1 MTLADATGKLVG
13 ANGCRRWPMNLQQ
26 LSDTIGV
33 IYDCALEPERWPQA
47 LKQVGELCQA
57 PFTFVL
63 AHDVERNQPGR
74 VFQNGGRAEWMM
86 NYCGQYATINPLH
99 TATWLRPIGE
109 VYTLNDLF
117 TRDEWVQSRFYREFM
132 QPSGFADLIG
142 LMGLRSGSRAVWFS
156 AARLGKAPLFSS
168 ADNQAFQLLS
178 PHVCRTIKISHALD
192 LRTLKS
198 ETLETALDALSAGVF
213 LLDSQA
219 RIMHANRAG
228 EQQVRT
234 GNALRIVNNRFSP
247 VDGTA
252 NAKFIK
258 ALSPSADS
266 DRQSATN
273 MHSIAL
279 PASDGEGLIATILP
293 VGEGRRSSLMA
304 PWSAKW
310 AVFSQNPMSVPQIP
324 GEAFAHLYGLTGG
337 ELRVVL
343 AVAPGLGVPEAAKLL
358 GLSKETVKTHLQRAF
373 EKTGTKRQAE
383 LTRLFMAS
391 TPPIHG

>member
-1 MTLADATGKLVG
+1 
-13 ANGCRRWPMNLQQ
+13 
-26 LSDTIGV
+26 
-33 IYDCALEPERWPQA
+33 
-47 LKQVGELCQA
+47 
-57 PFTFVL
+57 
-63 AHDVERNQPGR
+63 
-74 VFQNGGRAEWMM
+74 
-86 NYCGQYATINPLH
+86 
-99 TATWLRPIGE
+99 
-109 VYTLNDLF
+109 
-117 TRDEWVQSRFYREFM
+117 M

-156 AARLGKAPLFSS
+156 AARLGEAPLFSS
-168 ADNQAFQLLS
+168 ADNQAFRLLS

-198 ETLETALDALSAGVF
+198 ETLETALDALTAGVF
-213 LLDSQA
+213 LLDSHA
-219 RIMHANRAG
+219 RIVHANLAG

-252 NAKFIK
+252 NADFIK
-258 ALSPSADS
+258 ALSPNAAS
-266 DRQSATN
+266 DRQRVAN

-279 PASDGEGLIATILP
+279 PAIDGEGLIATVLP

-324 GEAFAHLYGLTGG
+324 GEAFARLYGLTGG

-343 AVAPGLGVPEAAKLL
+343 AVAPGLGIPEAAELL
-358 GLSKETVKTHLQRAF
+358 GLGKETVKKHLQRAF

-383 LTRLFMAS
+383 LSRLLMVS
-391 TPPIHG
+391 TPPTHQ

>member
-1 MTLADATGKLVG
+1 MD
-13 ANGCRRWPMNLQQ
+13 LQQ
-26 LSDTIGV
+26 LSDAIGN

-47 LKQVGELCQA
+47 LKQVSELCQS

-63 AHDVERNQPGR
+63 AHDVARNRPGR
-74 VFQNGGRAEWMM
+74 VFQHGGDAEWMM
-86 NYCGQYATINPLH
+86 KYCGQYAKINPLH

-109 VYTLNDLF
+109 VYTLDDLF
-117 TRDEWVQSRFYREFM
+117 TRDEWLGSRFYEEFM

-142 LMGLRSGSRAVWFS
+142 LMGLRSGNRAVWFC
-156 AARLGKAPLFSS
+156 AARLGEAPSFSS

-192 LRTLKS
+192 LRTMRS
-198 ETLETALDALSAGVF
+198 ETLETALDALSVGVF

-219 RIMHANRAG
+219 RILHANRAG
-228 EQQVRT
+228 EEQVRT
-234 GNALRIVNNRFSP
+234 GNALRVVNDRFSP
-247 VDGTA
+247 VDGAA
-252 NAKFIK
+252 NADFIK
-258 ALSPSADS
+258 ALSPGTDS
-266 DRQSATN
+266 GRQRVAN

-279 PASDGEGLIATILP
+279 PVGDGEGLIATILP

-324 GEAFAHLYGLTGG
+324 GEAFARLYGLTGG

-343 AVAPGLGVPEAAKLL
+343 AVAPGLGIPEAAELL
-358 GLSKETVKTHLQRAF
+358 GLGKETVKKHLQRAF

-383 LTRLFMAS
+383 LARLLMAS
-391 TPPIHG
+391 SPPAIQ